1 VLGDVVVVLVR
12 KAVFD
17 AELVTVA
24 VLERVAILKVG
35 VAVELL
41 LWLPVTLPVMDWV
54 AVDVEVELSES
65 VVDGVVVT
73 VLRDE

>member
-1 VLGDVVVVLVR
+1 MLGDVVVVLVR

-24 VLERVAILKVG
+24 VLERVAMLKVG

-41 LWLPVTLPVMDWV
+41 L
-54 AVDVEVELSES
+54 
-65 VVDGVVVT
+65 
-73 VLRDE
+73 